1 MKLTA
6 KQKRDLESIGWE
18 LLPLG
23 EGGAWIWLKSD
34 ENGDTIAKEGGNR
47 WKYDAR
53 KVGVKI

>member
-23 EGGAWIWLKSD
+23 EGGAWIWLLAD
-34 ENGDTIAKEGGNR
+34 DDGNNIAKEGGNR
-47 WKYDAR
+47 WKRDAQQ
-53 KVGVKI
+53 VGVKL